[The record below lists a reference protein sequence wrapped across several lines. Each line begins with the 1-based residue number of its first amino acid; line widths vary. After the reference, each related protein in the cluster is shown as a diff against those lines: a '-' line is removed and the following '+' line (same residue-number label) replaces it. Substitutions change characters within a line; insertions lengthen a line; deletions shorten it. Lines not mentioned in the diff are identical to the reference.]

1 SLTADQCE
9 SVNYINSEADRA
21 MVVVSDLLAFARKT
35 GPRVAAIDL
44 NDLIEQTL
52 RLRKYRLSTSN
63 VDVRLSLAPALRRVQ
78 GDDRQLQ
85 QVLLNL
91 IVNAEQAMASGSTR
105 RLTISTAN
113 RGDRV
118 NIEVRDTG
126 SGMTVDVRNRIFE
139 PFFTTKPE
147 GTGTGLGLSVS
158 YGIIRSHGGSLSVE
172 SSPGA
177 GAAFHISLP
186 ATEGS
191 PSFFALEENINE

>member
-1 SLTADQCE
+1 
-9 SVNYINSEADRA
+9 
-21 MVVVSDLLAFARKT
+21 M
-35 GPRVAAIDL
+35 
-44 NDLIEQTL
+44 
-52 RLRKYRLSTSN
+52 
-63 VDVRLSLAPALRRVQ
+63 
-78 GDDRQLQ
+78 DDRQLQ

-105 RLTISTAN
+105 RLTISTAD

-118 NIEVRDTG
+118 SIEVRDTG

-177 GAAFHISLP
+177 GAAFRITLP
-186 ATEGS
+186 ATEAS
-191 PSFFALEENINE
+191 PTVFALEENIK